1 MTILEKFMN
10 VFYRQGQS
18 VKQAFSRIDLD
29 ANDELSVEEFSKC
42 CDDLNVKLTGKEI
55 EIFFTQLD
63 TDGDKKVTIQEFEE
77 KVRAFELLKSM
88 KSNKMPEGT
97 DVDKKLVDDDTK
109 PKPDPGIRNNPGDKK
124 KDTDKL
130 KKIVTGIGAITGL
143 KNLGDDNQTL
153 FENIGDGTL
162 NDEIA
167 NLLISQTP
175 VDKPTTNMD
184 FTPLVGE
191 VKL

>member
-1 MTILEKFMN
+1 
-10 VFYRQGQS
+10 
-18 VKQAFSRIDLD
+18 
-29 ANDELSVEEFSKC
+29 
-42 CDDLNVKLTGKEI
+42 
-55 EIFFTQLD
+55 
-63 TDGDKKVTIQEFEE
+63 
-77 KVRAFELLKSM
+77 M